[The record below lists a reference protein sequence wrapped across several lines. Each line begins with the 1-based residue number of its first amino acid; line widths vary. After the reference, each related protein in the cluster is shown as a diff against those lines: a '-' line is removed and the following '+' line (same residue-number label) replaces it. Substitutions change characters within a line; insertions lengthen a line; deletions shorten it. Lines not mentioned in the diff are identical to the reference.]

1 MSLDYSVPK
10 RVPKWVIGFVGHL
23 EHVARV
29 ADANVPQMALTW
41 KQYETTNWADF
52 QARGKKRGE
61 KKPKGDKPEKDDN
74 QREKDDKQKQ
84 LRQKLKEL
92 RRIADNMASNEMAQ
106 IVADME
112 ALV

>member
-1 MSLDYSVPK
+1 MSLDYAVPK
-10 RVPKWVIGFVGHL
+10 RVPKWVIGFVEHL
-23 EHVARV
+23 QHVGKV
-29 ADANVPQMALTW
+29 SDANVPQMALTW
-41 KQYETTNWADF
+41 KQYETTHWPDF

-61 KKPKGDKPEKDDN
+61 KKPKEDKPEKDN
-74 QREKDDKQKQ
+74 KQRQ

-92 RRIADNMASNEMAQ
+92 RRIADNMSSQEMAQ